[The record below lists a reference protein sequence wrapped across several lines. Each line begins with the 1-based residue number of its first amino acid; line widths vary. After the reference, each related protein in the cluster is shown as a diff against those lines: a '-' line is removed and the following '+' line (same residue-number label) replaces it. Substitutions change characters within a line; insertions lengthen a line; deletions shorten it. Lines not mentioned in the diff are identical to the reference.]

1 MKRYILIL
9 ILSLGLAA
17 VANAQNIRV
26 GARIGSGFQAQGEY
40 AYNESCYVEGRFG
53 MAWYTLGD
61 LVAYGG
67 YTADFTVLHNWNIF
81 KMDWTPSVGQWFF
94 DAGAG
99 LTIGGRENF
108 ANIGV
113 AGCAKLGLEFN
124 NVPLRLALDWT
135 PAFGPEIIYGDGW
148 SSAAFNEYGLAN
160 LGISLV
166 YCF

>member
-108 ANIGV
+108 ANIEDLSYSN
-113 AGCAKLGLEFN
+113 CLSK
-124 NVPLRLALDWT
+124 T
-135 PAFGPEIIYGDGW
+135 TSTY
-148 SSAAFNEYGLAN
+148 S
-160 LGISLV
+160 IS
-166 YCF
+166 